1 MKRKSFISLMAVLA
15 AAGALSAC
23 GGSSSTAAGAADSAS
38 SAASGQPADRLEA
51 ARQRGTLIVALEGA
65 WSPWCYHD
73 DTDTLVG
80 YDVEVSR
87 AIAEYLG
94 LEPEYVEGEWDGL
107 FAGLEAGR
115 YDIVCNGVE
124 VTEERAKSYD
134 FSEPYAYIHTAL
146 AVREDNTDITSFE
159 DLAGKTVGV
168 QLGTTGDLLMSEE
181 VGEGE
186 DKLGIAG
193 VEQYNKAADA
203 VQALLT
209 NKIDAVCIDDQ
220 VAKNFV
226 AANPDELTTLDT
238 AFAEESYAIAVSKDN
253 PDLTEQLNGAIA
265 ELKEDGTLD
274 AILDK
279 YIAKVEGAEGYVS
292 PEGTEYPNGTLVMA
306 TNATFDPYEYIENG
320 EIVGIDAEFAKAL
333 CDKLGYDLH
342 IEDMEFDSIIAA
354 VNSGKA
360 DFGMAG
366 MTVTPERQEQIDFT
380 DTYCTAAQSIIVL
393 K

>member
-1 MKRKSFISLMAVLA
+1 MKKITRRSFLA
-15 AAGALSAC
+15 AVGLSAALALTAC
-23 GGSSSTAAGAADSAS
+23 SSTSSSTAASAS
-38 SAASGQPADRLEA
+38 SAASEA
-51 ARQRGTLIVALEGA
+51 ASSAASGA
-65 WSPWCYHD
+65 ASEAS
-73 DTDTLVG
+73 TQ
-80 YDVEVSR
+80 
-87 AIAEYLG
+87 AIQSL
-94 LEPEYVEGEWDGL
+94 
-107 FAGLEAGR
+107 
-115 YDIVCNGVE
+115 
-124 VTEERAKSYD
+124 
-134 FSEPYAYIHTAL
+134 
-146 AVREDNTDITSFE
+146 E
-159 DLAGKTVGV
+159 DLNGKTVGV

-253 PDLTEQLNGAIA
+253 PDLTEALNGAIA

-380 DTYCTAAQSIIVL
+380 DTYCTAAQNIIVL

>member
-1 MKRKSFISLMAVLA
+1 MKKITRRSFLA
-15 AAGALSAC
+15 AVGLSAALALTAC
-23 GGSSSTAAGAADSAS
+23 SSTSSSTAASASSTAS
-38 SAASGQPADRLEA
+38 SAASTAASEA
-51 ARQRGTLIVALEGA
+51 STQAIQTL
-65 WSPWCYHD
+65 D
-73 DTDTLVG
+73 DL
-80 YDVEVSR
+80 
-87 AIAEYLG
+87 
-94 LEPEYVEGEWDGL
+94 
-107 FAGLEAGR
+107 
-115 YDIVCNGVE
+115 N
-124 VTEERAKSYD
+124 
-134 FSEPYAYIHTAL
+134 
-146 AVREDNTDITSFE
+146 
-159 DLAGKTVGV
+159 GKTVGV

-253 PDLTEQLNGAIA
+253 PDLTEALNGAIA

-274 AILDK
+274 AILNK
-279 YIAKVEGAEGYVS
+279 YIAKEEGATGYVS

>member
-1 MKRKSFISLMAVLA
+1 MKKITRRSFLA
-15 AAGALSAC
+15 AVGLSAALALTAC
-23 GGSSSTAAGAADSAS
+23 SSTSSSTAASASSTAS
-38 SAASGQPADRLEA
+38 SAASTAASEA
-51 ARQRGTLIVALEGA
+51 STQAIQTL
-65 WSPWCYHD
+65 
-73 DTDTLVG
+73 
-80 YDVEVSR
+80 
-87 AIAEYLG
+87 
-94 LEPEYVEGEWDGL
+94 
-107 FAGLEAGR
+107 
-115 YDIVCNGVE
+115 
-124 VTEERAKSYD
+124 
-134 FSEPYAYIHTAL
+134 
-146 AVREDNTDITSFE
+146 E
-159 DLAGKTVGV
+159 DLNGKTVGV

-181 VGEGE
+181 VGKADG
-186 DKLGIAG
+186 LNLAG

-226 AANPDELTTLDT
+226 AANEDKLTMLDT
-238 AFAEESYAIAVSKDN
+238 AYTEESYAIAVSKDN
-253 PDLTEQLNGAIA
+253 PELTEALNGAIA

-274 AILDK
+274 AILNK
-279 YIAKVEGAEGYVS
+279 YIAKEEGATGYVT

-306 TNATFDPYEYIENG
+306 TNAAFDPYEYIENG

-333 CDKLGYDLH
+333 CDKLGYDLE

-380 DTYCTAAQSIIVL
+380 DTYCTAAQNVIVL

>member
-1 MKRKSFISLMAVLA
+1 MKKITRRSFLA
-15 AAGALSAC
+15 AVGLSAALALTAC
-23 GGSSSTAAGAADSAS
+23 SSTSSSTAASASSTAS
-38 SAASGQPADRLEA
+38 SAASTAASEA
-51 ARQRGTLIVALEGA
+51 STQAIQTL
-65 WSPWCYHD
+65 D
-73 DTDTLVG
+73 DL
-80 YDVEVSR
+80 
-87 AIAEYLG
+87 
-94 LEPEYVEGEWDGL
+94 
-107 FAGLEAGR
+107 
-115 YDIVCNGVE
+115 N
-124 VTEERAKSYD
+124 
-134 FSEPYAYIHTAL
+134 
-146 AVREDNTDITSFE
+146 
-159 DLAGKTVGV
+159 GKTVGV

-181 VGEGE
+181 VGKADG
-186 DKLGIAG
+186 LNLAG
-193 VEQYNKAADA
+193 VEQYSKAADA

-226 AANPDELTTLDT
+226 AANEDKLTMLDT
-238 AFAEESYAIAVSKDN
+238 AYKEESYAIAVSKDN
-253 PDLTEQLNGAIA
+253 PELTEALNGAIA

-274 AILDK
+274 AILNK
-279 YIAKVEGAEGYVS
+279 YIAKEEGATGYVT

-320 EIVGIDAEFAKAL
+320 EVVGIDAEFAKAL
-333 CDKLGYDLH
+333 CDKLGYDLE

-380 DTYCTAAQSIIVL
+380 DTYCTAAQNIIVL

>member
-1 MKRKSFISLMAVLA
+1 MNKITRRSFLA
-15 AAGALSAC
+15 AAGLSAALVLTAC
-23 GGSSSTAAGAADSAS
+23 SSTSSSTAASAS
-38 SAASGQPADRLEA
+38 STAGSAASAAGSEA
-51 ARQRGTLIVALEGA
+51 STQAIQAL
-65 WSPWCYHD
+65 
-73 DTDTLVG
+73 
-80 YDVEVSR
+80 
-87 AIAEYLG
+87 
-94 LEPEYVEGEWDGL
+94 
-107 FAGLEAGR
+107 
-115 YDIVCNGVE
+115 
-124 VTEERAKSYD
+124 
-134 FSEPYAYIHTAL
+134 
-146 AVREDNTDITSFE
+146 E

-265 ELKEDGTLD
+265 ELKENGTLD

-306 TNATFDPYEYIENG
+306 TNATFDPYEYIANG

>member
-1 MKRKSFISLMAVLA
+1 MNKITRRSFLA
-15 AAGALSAC
+15 AAGLSAALVLTAC
-23 GGSSSTAAGAADSAS
+23 SSTSSSTAASASSTAS
-38 SAASGQPADRLEA
+38 SAASAAGSEA
-51 ARQRGTLIVALEGA
+51 STQAIQAL
-65 WSPWCYHD
+65 
-73 DTDTLVG
+73 
-80 YDVEVSR
+80 
-87 AIAEYLG
+87 
-94 LEPEYVEGEWDGL
+94 
-107 FAGLEAGR
+107 
-115 YDIVCNGVE
+115 
-124 VTEERAKSYD
+124 
-134 FSEPYAYIHTAL
+134 
-146 AVREDNTDITSFE
+146 E

-265 ELKEDGTLD
+265 ELKENGTLD

-279 YIAKVEGAEGYVS
+279 YIAKVEGATGYVS
-292 PEGTEYPNGTLVMA
+292 PEGIEYPNGTLVMA

-380 DTYCTAAQSIIVL
+380 DTYCTAAQNIIVL

>member
-1 MKRKSFISLMAVLA
+1 MNKITRRSFLA
-15 AAGALSAC
+15 AAGLSAALVLTAC
-23 GGSSSTAAGAADSAS
+23 SSTSSSTAASAS
-38 SAASGQPADRLEA
+38 STAGSAASAAGSEA
-51 ARQRGTLIVALEGA
+51 STQAIQTL
-65 WSPWCYHD
+65 
-73 DTDTLVG
+73 
-80 YDVEVSR
+80 
-87 AIAEYLG
+87 
-94 LEPEYVEGEWDGL
+94 
-107 FAGLEAGR
+107 
-115 YDIVCNGVE
+115 
-124 VTEERAKSYD
+124 
-134 FSEPYAYIHTAL
+134 
-146 AVREDNTDITSFE
+146 E
-159 DLAGKTVGV
+159 DLNGKTMGV

-209 NKIDAVCIDDQ
+209 NKID
-220 VAKNFV
+220 
-226 AANPDELTTLDT
+226 NPDELTTLDT

-306 TNATFDPYEYIENG
+306 TNAAFDPYEYIENG

>member
-1 MKRKSFISLMAVLA
+1 MNKIARRSFLA
-15 AAGALSAC
+15 AAGLSAALVLTAC
-23 GGSSSTAAGAADSAS
+23 SSTSSSTAASASSTAS
-38 SAASGQPADRLEA
+38 SAASAAGSEA
-51 ARQRGTLIVALEGA
+51 STQAIQAL
-65 WSPWCYHD
+65 
-73 DTDTLVG
+73 
-80 YDVEVSR
+80 
-87 AIAEYLG
+87 
-94 LEPEYVEGEWDGL
+94 
-107 FAGLEAGR
+107 
-115 YDIVCNGVE
+115 
-124 VTEERAKSYD
+124 
-134 FSEPYAYIHTAL
+134 
-146 AVREDNTDITSFE
+146 E

-265 ELKEDGTLD
+265 ELKENGTLD

-306 TNATFDPYEYIENG
+306 TNAAFDPYEYIENG

>member
-1 MKRKSFISLMAVLA
+1 MNKITRRSFLA
-15 AAGALSAC
+15 AAGLSAALVLTAC
-23 GGSSSTAAGAADSAS
+23 SSTSSSTAASASSTAS
-38 SAASGQPADRLEA
+38 SAASAAGSEA
-51 ARQRGTLIVALEGA
+51 STQAIQAL
-65 WSPWCYHD
+65 
-73 DTDTLVG
+73 
-80 YDVEVSR
+80 
-87 AIAEYLG
+87 
-94 LEPEYVEGEWDGL
+94 
-107 FAGLEAGR
+107 
-115 YDIVCNGVE
+115 
-124 VTEERAKSYD
+124 
-134 FSEPYAYIHTAL
+134 
-146 AVREDNTDITSFE
+146 E

-226 AANPDELTTLDT
+226 AANPDELTMLDT

-253 PDLTEQLNGAIA
+253 PDLTEALNGAIA

-366 MTVTPERQEQIDFT
+366 MTVTSERQEQIDFT

>member
-1 MKRKSFISLMAVLA
+1 MNKITRRSFLA
-15 AAGALSAC
+15 AAGLSAALVLTAC
-23 GGSSSTAAGAADSAS
+23 SSTSSSTAASASSTAS
-38 SAASGQPADRLEA
+38 SAASAAGSEA
-51 ARQRGTLIVALEGA
+51 STQAIQAL
-65 WSPWCYHD
+65 
-73 DTDTLVG
+73 
-80 YDVEVSR
+80 
-87 AIAEYLG
+87 
-94 LEPEYVEGEWDGL
+94 
-107 FAGLEAGR
+107 
-115 YDIVCNGVE
+115 
-124 VTEERAKSYD
+124 
-134 FSEPYAYIHTAL
+134 
-146 AVREDNTDITSFE
+146 E

-226 AANPDELTTLDT
+226 AANPDELTMLDT

-265 ELKEDGTLD
+265 ELKENGTLD

-306 TNATFDPYEYIENG
+306 TNAAFDPYEYIENG

>member
-1 MKRKSFISLMAVLA
+1 MKKITRRSFLA
-15 AAGALSAC
+15 AVGLSAALALTAC
-23 GGSSSTAAGAADSAS
+23 SSTSSSTAASASSTAS
-38 SAASGQPADRLEA
+38 SAASTAASEA
-51 ARQRGTLIVALEGA
+51 STQAIQTL
-65 WSPWCYHD
+65 D
-73 DTDTLVG
+73 DL
-80 YDVEVSR
+80 
-87 AIAEYLG
+87 
-94 LEPEYVEGEWDGL
+94 
-107 FAGLEAGR
+107 
-115 YDIVCNGVE
+115 N
-124 VTEERAKSYD
+124 
-134 FSEPYAYIHTAL
+134 
-146 AVREDNTDITSFE
+146 
-159 DLAGKTVGV
+159 GKTVGV

-253 PDLTEQLNGAIA
+253 PDLTEALNGAIA

>member
-1 MKRKSFISLMAVLA
+1 MKKITRRSFLA
-15 AAGALSAC
+15 AVGLSAALALTAC
-23 GGSSSTAAGAADSAS
+23 SSTSSSTAASASSTAS
-38 SAASGQPADRLEA
+38 SAASTAASEA
-51 ARQRGTLIVALEGA
+51 STQAIQTL
-65 WSPWCYHD
+65 D
-73 DTDTLVG
+73 DL
-80 YDVEVSR
+80 
-87 AIAEYLG
+87 
-94 LEPEYVEGEWDGL
+94 
-107 FAGLEAGR
+107 
-115 YDIVCNGVE
+115 N
-124 VTEERAKSYD
+124 
-134 FSEPYAYIHTAL
+134 
-146 AVREDNTDITSFE
+146 
-159 DLAGKTVGV
+159 GKTVGV

-181 VGEGE
+181 VGEAE

-226 AANPDELTTLDT
+226 AANPDELTMLDT
-238 AFAEESYAIAVSKDN
+238 AYSEESYAIAVSKDN
-253 PDLTEQLNGAIA
+253 PELTEKLNSAIA

-274 AILDK
+274 AILNK
-279 YIAKVEGAEGYVS
+279 YIAKEEGATGYVS

-320 EIVGIDAEFAKAL
+320 EVVGIDAEFAKAL
-333 CDKLGYDLH
+333 CDKLGYDLE

-354 VNSGKA
+354 VVSGKA

-366 MTVTPERQEQIDFT
+366 MTVTPEREEQIDFT
-380 DTYCTAAQSIIVL
+380 DTYCTAAQNVIVL

>member
-1 MKRKSFISLMAVLA
+1 MNKITRRSFLA
-15 AAGALSAC
+15 AAGLSAALVLTAC
-23 GGSSSTAAGAADSAS
+23 SSTSSSTAASASSTAS
-38 SAASGQPADRLEA
+38 SAASAAGSEA
-51 ARQRGTLIVALEGA
+51 STQAIQAL
-65 WSPWCYHD
+65 
-73 DTDTLVG
+73 
-80 YDVEVSR
+80 
-87 AIAEYLG
+87 
-94 LEPEYVEGEWDGL
+94 
-107 FAGLEAGR
+107 
-115 YDIVCNGVE
+115 
-124 VTEERAKSYD
+124 
-134 FSEPYAYIHTAL
+134 
-146 AVREDNTDITSFE
+146 E

-226 AANPDELTTLDT
+226 AANPDELTMLDT

-265 ELKEDGTLD
+265 ELKENGTLD

>member
-1 MKRKSFISLMAVLA
+1 MNKITRRSFLA
-15 AAGALSAC
+15 AAGLSAALVLTAC
-23 GGSSSTAAGAADSAS
+23 SSTSSSTAASAS
-38 SAASGQPADRLEA
+38 STAGSAASAAGSEA
-51 ARQRGTLIVALEGA
+51 STQAIQAL
-65 WSPWCYHD
+65 
-73 DTDTLVG
+73 
-80 YDVEVSR
+80 
-87 AIAEYLG
+87 
-94 LEPEYVEGEWDGL
+94 
-107 FAGLEAGR
+107 
-115 YDIVCNGVE
+115 
-124 VTEERAKSYD
+124 
-134 FSEPYAYIHTAL
+134 
-146 AVREDNTDITSFE
+146 E

-265 ELKEDGTLD
+265 ELKENGTLD

>member
-1 MKRKSFISLMAVLA
+1 MNKITRRSFLA
-15 AAGALSAC
+15 AAGLSAALVLTAC
-23 GGSSSTAAGAADSAS
+23 SNTSSSTAASASSTAS
-38 SAASGQPADRLEA
+38 SAASAAGSEA
-51 ARQRGTLIVALEGA
+51 STQAIQAL
-65 WSPWCYHD
+65 
-73 DTDTLVG
+73 
-80 YDVEVSR
+80 
-87 AIAEYLG
+87 
-94 LEPEYVEGEWDGL
+94 
-107 FAGLEAGR
+107 
-115 YDIVCNGVE
+115 
-124 VTEERAKSYD
+124 
-134 FSEPYAYIHTAL
+134 
-146 AVREDNTDITSFE
+146 E

-279 YIAKVEGAEGYVS
+279 YIAKVEGAAGYVS

>member
-1 MKRKSFISLMAVLA
+1 MKKISRRSFLV
-15 AAGALSAC
+15 AAGISAALALTAC
-23 GGSSSTAAGAADSAS
+23 SSTSSSTAASAASSAVSTADSAA
-38 SAASGQPADRLEA
+38 SASTQ
-51 ARQRGTLIVALEGA
+51 
-65 WSPWCYHD
+65 
-73 DTDTLVG
+73 
-80 YDVEVSR
+80 
-87 AIAEYLG
+87 AIQSL
-94 LEPEYVEGEWDGL
+94 D
-107 FAGLEAGR
+107 
-115 YDIVCNGVE
+115 
-124 VTEERAKSYD
+124 
-134 FSEPYAYIHTAL
+134 
-146 AVREDNTDITSFE
+146 

-181 VGEGE
+181 VGEGD
-186 DKLGIAG
+186 DKLGLAG
-193 VEQYNKAADA
+193 VEQYNKGADA

-220 VAKNFV
+220 VAKKFV
-226 AANPDELTTLDT
+226 EANPDKLTTLDT

-253 PDLTEQLNGAIA
+253 PDLTEALNGAIA
-265 ELKEDGTLD
+265 ELTADGTLD

-279 YIAKVEGAEGYVS
+279 YIAKTEGAEGYTT

-306 TNATFDPYEYIENG
+306 TNAAFEPYEYVENG
-320 EIVGIDAEFAKAL
+320 EIIGIDPEFAKAL
-333 CDKLGYDLH
+333 CDKLGYELQ

-366 MTVTPERQEQIDFT
+366 MTVTPERQEEIDFT

>member
-1 MKRKSFISLMAVLA
+1 MNKITRRSFLA
-15 AAGALSAC
+15 AAGLSAALVLTAC
-23 GGSSSTAAGAADSAS
+23 SSTSSSTAASAS
-38 SAASGQPADRLEA
+38 STAGSAASGAASEA
-51 ARQRGTLIVALEGA
+51 STQAIQTL
-65 WSPWCYHD
+65 
-73 DTDTLVG
+73 
-80 YDVEVSR
+80 
-87 AIAEYLG
+87 
-94 LEPEYVEGEWDGL
+94 
-107 FAGLEAGR
+107 
-115 YDIVCNGVE
+115 
-124 VTEERAKSYD
+124 
-134 FSEPYAYIHTAL
+134 
-146 AVREDNTDITSFE
+146 E
-159 DLAGKTVGV
+159 DLNGKTVGV

-181 VGEGE
+181 VGKADG
-186 DKLGIAG
+186 LNLAG

-226 AANPDELTTLDT
+226 AANEDKLTMLDT
-238 AFAEESYAIAVSKDN
+238 AYTEESYAIAVSKDN
-253 PDLTEQLNGAIA
+253 PELTEALNGAIA

-274 AILDK
+274 AILNK
-279 YIAKVEGAEGYVS
+279 YIAKEEGATGYVT

-320 EIVGIDAEFAKAL
+320 EVVGIDAEFAKAL
-333 CDKLGYDLH
+333 CDKLGYDLE

-380 DTYCTAAQSIIVL
+380 DTYCTAAQNIIVL

>member
-1 MKRKSFISLMAVLA
+1 MNKITRRSFLA
-15 AAGALSAC
+15 AAGLSAALVLTAC
-23 GGSSSTAAGAADSAS
+23 SSTSSSTAASASSTAS
-38 SAASGQPADRLEA
+38 SAASAAGSEA
-51 ARQRGTLIVALEGA
+51 STQAIQALE
-65 WSPWCYHD
+65 
-73 DTDTLVG
+73 
-80 YDVEVSR
+80 
-87 AIAEYLG
+87 
-94 LEPEYVEGEWDGL
+94 
-107 FAGLEAGR
+107 
-115 YDIVCNGVE
+115 
-124 VTEERAKSYD
+124 
-134 FSEPYAYIHTAL
+134 
-146 AVREDNTDITSFE
+146 
-159 DLAGKTVGV
+159 DLNGKTVGV

-265 ELKEDGTLD
+265 ELKENGTLD

-306 TNATFDPYEYIENG
+306 TNATFDPYEYIETG

>member
-159 DLAGKTVGV
+159 DLAGKTTANSIASTYMTLAESYGATAVGV
-168 QLGTTGDLLMSEE
+168 DTLDLTMEMVLS
-181 VGEGE
+181 GR
-186 DKLGIAG
+186 
-193 VEQYNKAADA
+193 ADA
-203 VQALLT
+203 TLNAEVSVYDYLRVHPDANIKVVALT
-209 NKIDAVCIDDQ
+209 QEASQ
-220 VAKNFV
+220 VAIPVRKGAENASLL
-226 AANPDELTTLDT
+226 AALNQAIEELRT
-238 AFAEESYAIAVSKDN
+238 
-253 PDLTEQLNGAIA
+253 QG
-265 ELKEDGTLD
+265 ELARLSE
-274 AILDK
+274 K
-279 YIAKVEGAEGYVS
+279 YFGQDISQPPAAEGA
-292 PEGTEYPNGTLVMA
+292 
-306 TNATFDPYEYIENG
+306 
-320 EIVGIDAEFAKAL
+320 
-333 CDKLGYDLH
+333 
-342 IEDMEFDSIIAA
+342 
-354 VNSGKA
+354 
-360 DFGMAG
+360 
-366 MTVTPERQEQIDFT
+366 
-380 DTYCTAAQSIIVL
+380 AQ
-393 K
+393 